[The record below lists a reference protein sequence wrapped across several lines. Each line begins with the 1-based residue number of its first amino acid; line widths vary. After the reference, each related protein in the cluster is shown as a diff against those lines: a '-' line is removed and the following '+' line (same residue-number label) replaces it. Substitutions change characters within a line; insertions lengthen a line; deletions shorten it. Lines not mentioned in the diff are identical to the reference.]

1 MPLHLDQF
9 KAEQFLG
16 YIENVP
22 ATKVYALEA
31 LMPNKNIFDIKFS
44 YNVINGAYARTA
56 SIIGFNGVAPLR
68 DKKGLEK
75 MFGEVAKI
83 SHGFRLDEEEL
94 LRFNRPR
101 SDEERDQ
108 AIEYVYDQTDELVEG
123 VRDSKEWMRAQ
134 AIYKGALTYSEN
146 DVKINVDFGIPAEN
160 KIVPTKAWT
169 DYALSTPLKDL
180 QGAVKQF
187 KKANKGKAPSV
198 IHLSTDV
205 EADLLQNASIKG
217 QVYGSP
223 TDTRIVTQDQLKAL
237 FSSLSIPAY
246 IINDDEVDN
255 GAAQTERLLPV
266 RKVAMLGD
274 GLGLTMSGVTVEK
287 NYKPGM
293 YVVPV
298 ITTTNPPSQEVYV
311 GETVFPALQKPQSIV
326 HLDI

>member
-44 YNVINGAYARTA
+44 YNVINGTYARTA

-134 AIYKGALTYSEN
+134 AIYKGTLTYAEN

-169 DYALSTPLKDL
+169 DYAASTPLKDL

-198 IHLSTDV
+198 IHMSTDI

-217 QVYGSP
+217 QIYGSP
-223 TDTRIVTQDQLKAL
+223 TDARIVTQDQLKAL

-246 IINDDEVDN
+246 VINDDEVDN
-255 GAAQTERLLPV
+255 GAAQTERLLPT
-266 RKVAMLGD
+266 RKVVLLGD

-298 ITTTNPPSQEVYV
+298 IKTTNPPSQEVYV
-311 GETVFPALQKPQSIV
+311 GETVFPALQKPNAIV
-326 HLDI
+326 HLDV